1 MALWKILKHCMFKI
15 RFKCSSKC
23 CDSSCTSELD
33 TNDHDHEPRCRIA
46 TI

>member
-1 MALWKILKHCMFKI
+1 MFKI
-15 RFKCSSKC
+15 KFKCSSKC

-33 TNDHDHEPRCRIA
+33 TNDHDHEPRCRIS